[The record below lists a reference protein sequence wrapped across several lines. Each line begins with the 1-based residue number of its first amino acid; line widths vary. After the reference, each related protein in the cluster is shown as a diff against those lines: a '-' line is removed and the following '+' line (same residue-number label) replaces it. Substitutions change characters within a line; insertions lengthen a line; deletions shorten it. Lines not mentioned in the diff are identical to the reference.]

1 MWSRLGWAPF
11 GEAPN
16 QVGFG
21 GSAGS
26 RRRADGGDLQ
36 LVLGAARRQA
46 VRGRTLAIVKAF
58 ARLTVVV
65 LVVVAIGI
73 GVSASSWNQPTYG
86 PSWGRFSIEF
96 PSAPTTHIP
105 RERDIWFASDVTHG
119 VHESVDVRV
128 FRADQYWSSAAEQE
142 REIDQIVGQAATV
155 TRGDGVTVIAPPP
168 FCAGVCADVEFV
180 REGPTVWA
188 VQAAASKQAGPW
200 VNPDWH
206 AVSGPQD
213 ESLSAMARGLLAS
226 FEPAG

>member
-1 MWSRLGWAPF
+1 
-11 GEAPN
+11 
-16 QVGFG
+16 
-21 GSAGS
+21 
-26 RRRADGGDLQ
+26 
-36 LVLGAARRQA
+36 
-46 VRGRTLAIVKAF
+46 VKAF

-155 TRGDGVTVIAPPP
+155 TLGDGVTVIAPPP

-188 VQAAASKQAGPW
+188 VEAAASKQAGPW
-200 VNPDWH
+200 VNPGLTQIGMQSPVHKTRASARWPEACWH
-206 AVSGPQD
+206 HSNPRGKPCEA
-213 ESLSAMARGLLAS
+213 SANPCATAGSWRLLGLRRVRA
-226 FEPAG
+226 